1 MTTEDFLDKEVKMKT
16 LLGLECSTG
25 QSGNCA
31 EHHWLRNMNSRGE
44 KLVQL
49 NSVKVD
55 NLHH

>member
-1 MTTEDFLDKEVKMKT
+1 
-16 LLGLECSTG
+16 
-25 QSGNCA
+25 
-31 EHHWLRNMNSRGE
+31 MNSRGE